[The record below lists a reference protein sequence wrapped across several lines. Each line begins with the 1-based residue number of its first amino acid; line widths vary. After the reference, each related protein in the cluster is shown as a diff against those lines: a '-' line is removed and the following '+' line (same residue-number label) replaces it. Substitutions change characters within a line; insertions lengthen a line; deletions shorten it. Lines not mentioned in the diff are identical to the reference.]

1 MTVKSEAPVGSGV
14 VPLRL
19 WSAAVALCVG
29 VVVSGCSVGQTQINT
44 PHPTSGITTALSVQV
59 VSVIDGDTLRVQM
72 PGDAV
77 KKVRVIGIDTPEIA
91 HPPDGDPA
99 QCYGPEA
106 ADLTAQLV
114 PEGTVIR
121 LESDPV
127 AGEQD
132 RYGRR
137 LAHVW
142 LPDGLLLSRHL
153 LQAGAAREYTYQDQ
167 NYRYRSE
174 FRADE
179 RTARQ
184 TERGMWGVC
193 A

>member
-1 MTVKSEAPVGSGV
+1 MRVFRD
-14 VPLRL
+14 VPLRIRGATL
-19 WSAAVALCVG
+19 VLLCC
-29 VVVSGCSVGQTQINT
+29 VVVSGCSAGQAQVNT
-44 PHPTSGITTALSVQV
+44 PHPTSGITTALPVEV

-91 HPPDGDPA
+91 HPPDSDPA

-153 LQAGAAREYTYQDQ
+153 LQAGAAREFTYQGQ
-167 NYRYRSE
+167 NYSYRSE
-174 FRADE
+174 FRSDE
-179 RTARQ
+179 RAARANA
-184 TERGMWGVC
+184 TGLWGRCERP
-193 A
+193 

>member
-1 MTVKSEAPVGSGV
+1 MTVKFEGFVRAGI

-19 WSAAVALCVG
+19 WSAAVVLCVG
-29 VVVSGCSVGQTQINT
+29 VVVSGCSLGQAQVNT

-72 PGDAV
+72 PHDAV

-91 HPPDGDPA
+91 HPPDRDPA

-106 ADLTAQLV
+106 ADLTAQLA

-127 AGEQD
+127 AGEHD

-153 LQAGAAREYTYQDQ
+153 LQAGAAREYTYQGQ
-167 NYRYRSE
+167 NYRYRNE
-174 FRADE
+174 FRSDE
-179 RTARQ
+179 VSAQATD
-184 TERGMWGVC
+184 RGLWGRC
-193 A
+193 